1 MLDTWALRVL
11 VTVADL
17 GSFSAAAGSLSM
29 TQPAVSRQ
37 IGGLERRLGVRL
49 FTRVPRGVRLTTA
62 GQVAVELA
70 RDGLARLDLLEARM
84 ASFTELATGTLRL
97 CAFPSANAYLMPE
110 AIRRFSAAHPGVSL
124 TLLPADPQGA
134 LAAVREG
141 RIDLA
146 LVTDWHL
153 YQDPETAKGAPTDAD
168 PPRVDADGVDL
179 LPLLDEALLLAL
191 AVDHPLARRPRV
203 RLADLAGEAWIEG
216 AFPDCLGPLGPLT
229 DALGGPPR
237 IGFWCDDWNGKQA
250 FVAAGAGVMLVPD
263 LARPSLRRDIVVRPV
278 TPRLP
283 TRRLYAATPATPV
296 RTPAAGV
303 MLTVLAELAGPA
315 STGAAPAPRRM

>member
-11 VTVADL
+11 VVVADL

-37 IGGLERRLGVRL
+37 ISGLERRLGVRL
-49 FTRVPRGVRLTTA
+49 FTRMPRGVRLTPA
-62 GQVAVELA
+62 GEVAVDLA
-70 RDGLARLDLLEARM
+70 RDGLSRLDTLEARM
-84 ASFTELATGTLRL
+84 ASFTELASGTLRL

-110 AIRRFSAAHPGVSL
+110 AIRRFAGAHPGVSL
-124 TLLPADPQGA
+124 TLLPADQQGA
-134 LAAVREG
+134 LAAVRDG

-153 YQDPETAKGAPTDAD
+153 YQDPQAAKNAPTDTD
-168 PPRVDADGVDL
+168 PPRIAAEGTDL
-179 LPLLDEALLLAL
+179 VPLLDEQLLLAL
-191 AVDHPLARRPRV
+191 AADHPLARRPRV
-203 RLADLAGEAWIEG
+203 RLADLGAEAWIEG

-250 FVAAGAGVMLVPD
+250 FVAAGAGVMLVPA
-263 LARPSLRRDIVVRPV
+263 LARSSLRRDVVTRPL
-278 TPRLP
+278 TPQLP
-283 TRRLYAATPATPV
+283 TRRLYAATAGRPMRA
-296 RTPAAGV
+296 PAAGA
-303 MLTVLAELAGPA
+303 MLAVLAEL
-315 STGAAPAPRRM
+315 TGSG